1 MGKNVITKP
10 QLRLRDDLYD
20 QIVNGFTSTCGV
32 YSTKAKYNNIQI
44 DRIKN
49 VGKIWGSSV
58 QAFSYYENILN
69 IISPKK
75 KAITI
80 ERDAEIEDDEE
91 DDEFEGEDEGGD
103 DANSGL
109 LKVLATVNSTYK
121 WWKRINTAYRTIK
134 IAKSVVDAYK
144 SKTSIDQGEM
154 KKQFTLLLIGTLG
167 DALDGLMSPAIVKS
181 QISILKMWKSPKVK
195 NLFEALKQKKSE
207 IEKYVSAKMAAAAID
222 KIPIIGGWVGNA
234 VDAVHHGSATF
245 ERMASGDWDGAT
257 RSLKKASLNTALV
270 AINFLDKTKAS
281 GKVGSKIA
289 ARTVKYAVYTK
300 RAANAALWLD
310 KGVDIAEIAYML
322 NNVIDYTQ
330 MDREEMRK
338 WIDKEITNPLLKPAE
353 ESVQRSIRE
362 MGYAFEDGLQNKL
375 MEFDAIAKDVVSNIS
390 AGNSLESQAEAKS
403 EMLQDLQKSII
414 VKKVTSTDSMNNR
427 TLRSSLGEISFDDT
441 SWSTDETTKRMRSS
455 FMNRYNIDIKGSI
468 PIVETK
474 ESLSIKVMSAAI
486 SKISKWVGETILS
499 LMTEVK
505 KLISPNSSYLDS
517 IISEQRISNERAF
530 SVWAVDITRKNE
542 EYRKSAWDEDKN
554 VSTNENLKKEKD
566 NFLKYYRIDESNADK
581 SFRVKRG
588 EWKEYR
594 DIRERRV
601 DRVVASL
608 TLSEKINF
616 IRRIEANIR
625 LIDDDLSNHNE
636 ERLKVKKLFMLSQEY
651 MTENYS
657 EIQEI
662 ERNAITSG
670 LVSAANWGATWWDT
684 NLYGKIDTT
693 ERVHYTKSGYVTR
706 KWVRNNNQYTYQPFF
721 SANGAITSIQL
732 GYDIERVFEVSN
744 DTKGMTTYTQTTIQK
759 PFSKGI
765 HITEDIERPEYS
777 VVFCSYSRKK
787 ADGTRPITTLYQIY
801 NSFLDLIQD
810 KTNSKSS
817 LYSADEYEDNIE
829 QQILDK
835 FTILYKIYNGE
846 GVTEA

>member
-20 QIVNGFTSTCGV
+20 QIVNGFTSSGGV

-49 VGKIWGSSV
+49 VGKIWGSSP

-91 DDEFEGEDEGGD
+91 DDEFEGEEEGGD
-103 DANSGL
+103 DANLGL
-109 LKVLATVNSTYK
+109 LKVLDTVNSTYK

-181 QISILKMWKSPKVK
+181 QISILKMWNSPKVK

-222 KIPIIGGWVGNA
+222 KLPYFGWAGNV
-234 VDAVHHGSATF
+234 VDVIHHGSATF

-270 AINFLDKTKAS
+270 AVSFLDKTKVA
-281 GKVGSKIA
+281 GKVGGKIA
-289 ARTVKYAVYTK
+289 ARIAKYAVYTK

-310 KGVDIAEIAYML
+310 KGVDVAEVAYML

-330 MDREEMRK
+330 MDREEMRQ

-362 MGYAFEDGLQNKL
+362 IGYAFEDGLQNKL

-390 AGNSLESQAEAKS
+390 SGNSLESQAEAKN
-403 EMLQDLQKSII
+403 EMLQDLQKSTI
-414 VKKVTSTDSMNNR
+414 VKKATSTESMNHR

-499 LMTEVK
+499 LMSEVK

-542 EYRKSAWDEDKN
+542 EYRKSFWDEDKHVTDN
-554 VSTNENLKKEKD
+554 KNLKKEKD
-566 NFLKYYRIDESNADK
+566 NFLKYYGIDESQADNAFNIK
-581 SFRVKRG
+581 KG
-588 EWKEYR
+588 KWKEYR
-594 DIRERRV
+594 EGRERRV
-601 DRVVASL
+601 DRVVAAL
-608 TLSEKINF
+608 TLSEKLNF
-616 IRRIEANIR
+616 IKKIETNIQ
-625 LIDDDLSNHNE
+625 LIDRDLSNHYE
-636 ERLKVKKLFMLSQEY
+636 EQLKLRKLFMLSEEH

-721 SANGAITSIQL
+721 AANGAITSIQL
-732 GYDIERVFEVSN
+732 GYDIERVFQVSN
-744 DTKGMTTYTQTTIQK
+744 DTKGMTSYTQTTIQK

-765 HITEDIERPEYS
+765 HITEDIARPEYS
-777 VVFCSYSRKK
+777 VVFCNYSRKK

-810 KTNSKSS
+810 KTDSKSS
-817 LYSADEYEDNIE
+817 LYSSDEYEDNIE

-835 FTILYKIYNGE
+835 FTKLYKIYNGE
-846 GVTEA
+846 GVTES